1 VRIPRLSPA
10 LRRASWAFVT
20 WTTLGGTAPLLGQ
33 SPVNTRDTGTV
44 RGSVESR
51 FQGATRALPG
61 ARIRVTTETRSV
73 EVQADTLGRYRIEG
87 LPTGQMVL
95 MASHPGHAGL
105 ELSVTLPP
113 GGTVDVDLELLA
125 TPIALPPLDVNSARN
140 EAVLPGPGD
149 RSAEVTKDL
158 PELELRA
165 LDLGP
170 GLAQAGLIEA
180 VRGIPGN
187 DPADAQD
194 ILFMRGATTD
204 LKLVLL
210 DGVPV
215 YTPFHVAGL
224 MRSFEPAVL
233 GSANLH
239 VGGAPARYDGG
250 LTHILDLRT
259 REARRDRLRASGSLD
274 LLTSSVAFESPVGA
288 RAGILASARALHDLG
303 RPAVGAGRPYGYR
316 DVLVSATVDPFP
328 GHHLGFTGFA
338 NAEEVLLDYRQ
349 AIDDARWSN
358 RAGTVRYRADLGGAH
373 LEASVGVSGYAAS
386 LPLRAT
392 TAPGPDSVPPAL
404 LATAGTERV
413 RTVAEVAWGSAAA
426 PLRLGIS
433 HERMVAAFQAVS
445 PSDERTNENRARA
458 ESTGVFLEATRPLA
472 PGLTL
477 RGGIR
482 ADYFPSVGVRTAPR
496 AAFLWEVGPDALL
509 TIAAGRYHQP
519 ARVVDPGVEYTLAS
533 VAGTGLEPHEV
544 LPVATADHLVLSLD
558 QRMGTTV
565 AFGLEGFFKSF
576 HGLHQPRQ
584 ETIRSSGVDLR
595 VRSVGERASG
605 WVGYGLSWFW
615 SGTDL
620 SGRTADFSGRHL
632 LTAGLTGRL
641 AGPLE
646 AEARVS
652 YGAGLPYTG
661 IPIPRGV
668 QEGVAEPTVANPPSS
683 FQPNSRVSGAS
694 PVVNGLH
701 EDFLRV
707 DLELHA
713 HFEPRWAGRTWNVRP
728 YLRLLNALD
737 RRDSMFYAFEP
748 WREDG
753 MTPLAE
759 RPLLPLLGLSFSF

>member
-1 VRIPRLSPA
+1 VRFPRLPTVIPRC
-10 LRRASWAFVT
+10 SWALFTGAAV
-20 WTTLGGTAPLLGQ
+20 GAAVFFGQ
-33 SPVNTRDTGTV
+33 TPVGAQDTGVV

-51 FQGATRALPG
+51 FQGATRPLPG
-61 ARIRVTTETRSV
+61 ARVRVTTDARTV
-73 EVQADTLGRYRIEG
+73 EVQSDALGRYRIEG
-87 LPTGQMVL
+87 LPAGRMVL
-95 MASHPGHAGL
+95 VASHPGHAGL
-105 ELSVTLPP
+105 ELAVSVPP

-125 TPIALPPLDVNSARN
+125 TPIVLSPLDVTSGRD
-140 EAVLPGPGD
+140 EVMLPAPGD
-149 RSAEVTKDL
+149 RTARVTNDL
-158 PELELRA
+158 PELELQA

-259 REARRDRLRASGSLD
+259 REARRDRLRASGSVD
-274 LLTSSVAFESPVGA
+274 LLTSSVALESPVGS

-303 RPAVGAGRPYGYR
+303 SPAVGAGRPYGYR
-316 DVLVSATVDPFP
+316 DALLSVAIDLFP
-328 GHHLGFTGFA
+328 GHRLGFTGFA
-338 NAEEVLLDYRQ
+338 NEEEVLLDYRR
-349 AIDDARWSN
+349 APDDARWSN
-358 RAGTVRYRADLGGAH
+358 RAGTVRYAAALGGARF
-373 LEASVGVSGYAAS
+373 EGSVGVSGYAAT
-386 LPLRAT
+386 LPLRAA

-413 RTVAEVAWGSAAA
+413 RTVAEVAWGSPAA
-426 PLRLGIS
+426 PLRLGVS
-433 HERMVAAFQAVS
+433 HERMTAAFQAVS

-458 ESTGVFLEATRPLA
+458 ESTGVFFEATRPLA
-472 PGLTL
+472 PGLSL
-477 RGGIR
+477 RGGLR
-482 ADYFPSVGVRTAPR
+482 ADYFPTVGVRTAPR

-509 TIAAGRYHQP
+509 TIAAGRYHQS
-519 ARVVDPGVEYTLAS
+519 ARAVDPGVEYALAS
-533 VAGTGLEPHEV
+533 VAGSGLEPHEF
-544 LPVATADHLVLSLD
+544 LPVATADHVVLSLD
-558 QRMGTTV
+558 QKMGAAV

-576 HGLHQPRQ
+576 QGLHQPRRA
-584 ETIRSSGVDLR
+584 TIRSSGVDLR

-652 YGAGLPYTG
+652 YGAGLPYTS
-661 IPIPRGV
+661 IPIPRQV
-668 QEGVAEPTVANPPSS
+668 QEGVAEPTVSSPSSS
-683 FQPNSRVSGAS
+683 FQPNSRVSDAN
-694 PVVNGLH
+694 PVVNGLD

-713 HFEPRWAGRTWNVRP
+713 RFEPSWVGRIWNVRP

-753 MTPLAE
+753 MAPLAE
-759 RPLLPLLGLSFSF
+759 RPLLPLLGISFSF